1 MIKLEINEVLFIHK
15 ALLLIDIKGAEAPFV
30 TKLLTKI
37 VNEAN
42 KLQIPPPPTEPPSNT
57 KKSK

>member
-1 MIKLEINEVLFIHK
+1 MMKLEINEVLLMHK
-15 ALLLIDIKGAEAPFV
+15 ALLELDIKGAEAPFT

-42 KLQIPPPPTEPPSNT
+42 KLQTSPPPADPTSKN
-57 KKSK
+57 KKAE